1 MKIKI
6 KYAFLFL
13 FGIAAL
19 CSSAKAQTGPPTASA
34 MKAAEDMLIASGV
47 DVQFDKSI
55 PGIIAQ
61 YSVQVPEDKRAG
73 FVKALTPFLT
83 KYCSWEA
90 LKHDVCVMYARE
102 FTEAELKQLTAFY
115 KSPIGLKLL
124 QKQPVI
130 NQMAMSIG
138 QQSVL
143 NHEAELKKLV
153 EDAVK

>member
-1 MKIKI
+1 MEL
-6 KYAFLFL
+6 KYRLTLLAV
-13 FGIAAL
+13 AL
-19 CSSAKAQTGPPTASA
+19 VLMFTTAKAQTGPPTAGA

-47 DVQFDKSI
+47 DTQFDKSI

-73 FVKALTPFLT
+73 FTKALTPFLT
-83 KYCSWEA
+83 KYCSWDA
-90 LKHDVCVMYARE
+90 LKHDICVMYARE
-102 FTEAELKQLTAFY
+102 FTEAELKQLLAFY
-115 KSPIGLKLL
+115 KSPVGLKLL

-130 NQMAMSIG
+130 TQMAMSIG

-153 EDAVK
+153 EDAMK